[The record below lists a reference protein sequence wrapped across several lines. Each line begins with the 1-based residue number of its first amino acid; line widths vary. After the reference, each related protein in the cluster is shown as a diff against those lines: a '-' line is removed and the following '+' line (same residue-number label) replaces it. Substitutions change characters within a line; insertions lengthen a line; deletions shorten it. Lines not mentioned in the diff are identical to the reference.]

1 MNPMA
6 KRTQVDRRAETQ
18 TVLIQSAID
27 LLTSV
32 GFAGATTQL
41 IAQRAG
47 VTTGALH
54 HHFPTKG
61 ELMFAVLD
69 RASSQLQERLE
80 GEAGDTLNEPSQV
93 RALVDHLWQV
103 YGHPEYWA
111 VWEIIIGTRADPMLH
126 DRVVKHRV
134 ETLQTVLHPW
144 LTRLEVAP
152 EMREEV
158 VATFEFALIAIRG
171 LGLERFLDKS
181 AAYFDRNLSIL
192 AEYLDFRLQTIWGLG
207 PAPAQAAKG

>member
-1 MNPMA
+1 MTSPL
-6 KRTQVDRRAETQ
+6 RQRRSQGDRRAETQ

-27 LLTSV
+27 LLTTV

-41 IAQRAG
+41 IAKRAG

-69 RASSQLQERLE
+69 HSSSQIRERLE
-80 GEAGDTLNEPSQV
+80 TEEGASLVEPSQI

-111 VWEIIIGTRADPMLH
+111 VWEIIIGTRADPVLH
-126 DRVVKHRV
+126 ERVVKHRL
-134 ETLQTVLHPW
+134 ETMQTVLHPW
-144 LTRLEVAP
+144 LKRLEVA
-152 EMREEV
+152 EDARDEV
-158 VATFEFALIAIRG
+158 VDTFEFTLIAIRG

-181 AAYFDRNLSIL
+181 SDYFDRHLSIL
-192 AEYLDFRLQTIWGLG
+192 AEFLGMRLKGLRRRG
-207 PAPAQAAKG
+207 SVRA